1 MMSYN
6 KRQTRIRRMRRWR
19 DGILEHVA
27 MLVIFALFTYVF
39 FYLPLSRSMGW

>member
-6 KRQTRIRRMRRWR
+6 KRQTRIRRLRRWR
-19 DGILEHVA
+19 DGLLEHVA
-27 MLVIFALFTYVF
+27 YLVVFGIFVYLF